1 MVCKTSTYCAFWCIN
16 HIPVNTSSEACCI
29 INHQPETVPLQRGL
43 CSFDL
48 KRDAGS

>member
-16 HIPVNTSSEACCI
+16 HIPVNTSSEARSI
-29 INHQPETVPLQRGL
+29 IKHQPETAHWQRGL
-43 CSFDL
+43 CLFDL